1 MFDPSVLSAAIPG
14 MSLTTEPGNRP
25 WENPPAVATV
35 EEAIEYYS
43 ERLLDPENAEAV
55 LDPIVQGVSIE
66 SIVDTITTSS
76 VMNGIHSLDVGFIV
90 SPVIAEM
97 LRYVADSYEVEYTE
111 SLTKGV
117 TNRQIPLHEAR
128 KIVQEVAEEQ
138 DERSGFRT
146 DPSEFMRSEMTS
158 MQGRNSMQAEQP
170 QSPPSR
176 GLMAKPSALNKMGA

>member
-25 WENPPAVATV
+25 WENPPAIATV
-35 EEAIEYYS
+35 EDAIEYYS

-117 TNRQIPLHEAR
+117 TTRQIPLHEAR
-128 KIVQEVAEEQ
+128 KIVKEVSREQEKTIAL
-138 DERSGFRT
+138 
-146 DPSEFMRSEMTS
+146 M
-158 MQGRNSMQAEQP
+158 GRNSMQAEQP